1 MYRLA
6 AFRHLW
12 WNAAVASESMEQP
25 SGFELMLAEISA
37 RLLAASPEVFDAEI
51 SRSLERLVLF
61 LDADRGSLGR
71 FQPDGTFQLTHHFA
85 RPGVVKAHASHG
97 AELPRWVDQA
107 RSGRG
112 FLMRRVEDLPPEWT
126 KERVYVRKFGLK
138 SSAMFPLQVG
148 VTPIGTISVSSLTTE
163 HDWPRTRL
171 AQFQLFGEIIA
182 GAIVRCEKERALCAS
197 LDEISRLKERLEA
210 ENTLL
215 REEAP
220 GEYQLD
226 EIVGQSPA
234 LRQVLHLV
242 EQVAPTNATV
252 LLTGETGTGK
262 ELIARAIHARS
273 RRARKP
279 LVCVNCA
286 ALPGTLIESEL
297 FGYERGA
304 FTGALHR
311 RIGRFELAHGGTIFL
326 DEIGDLPLDFQGRLL
341 RVLQE
346 GTFERLGSSQT
357 VKVDTR
363 VVAATNRNLTSAV
376 REGRWHGDLYFRLNV
391 FPIEVP
397 PLRERRED
405 IPLLVWFF
413 VSRKGA
419 ALGRRVTAIPER
431 TMAALRK
438 YDWPGNVRELENSIE
453 RALILSPGGTLVF
466 DERMLLGSGGAAR
479 GGDAESLDAVERE
492 HILRILLECGW
503 KVAGRGN
510 AADRLGLNRSTLR
523 SRMEKLGIRRP
534 AGRKTAA
541 A

>member
-1 MYRLA
+1 
-6 AFRHLW
+6 
-12 WNAAVASESMEQP
+12 MEQP

-163 HDWPRTRL
+163 HDWPETRL

-220 GEYQLD
+220 AEYRLD

-242 EQVAPTNATV
+242 EQVAPTNAAV